1 MVTSASGINIP
12 IGQTYRAPGPYDE
25 DYRSI
30 ARREQLAQILQQ
42 QALQPIEAGSYQGI
56 QAPISPLQ
64 GIAKVLQGYLAGQQS
79 DEADQARQMLALK
92 AENNK
97 RALSNLE
104 PIEMPQKMA
113 RALSQTNA
121 PTNTPTAY
129 SSINEG
135 PPVAQPQEPVA
146 QAMPVSPMGGTQPL
160 TAGQAPQTG
169 QVAPQRTQMP
179 MLFSDPKVNA
189 QFINIMG
196 EQEYAKQLA
205 RTLEPTTEM
214 KNIGAIYGTNS
225 PEYKAEMQKFIFKN
239 SYVSPT
245 TVAEGAALI
254 PAGQSTPTYIGSK
267 GGIQQQ
273 FGPNGLTAGPI
284 FGYGPTA
291 AEIERQQAA
300 GKGLGGAQT
309 TPATRIDENQNVVA
323 TTQAE
328 NMGLP
333 SLSSGQPSLSGGQPS
348 STKPVVVG
356 INPVVTKAGEQ
367 INQNWIT
374 NQLEPAQV
382 AGIAAKSAIDNI
394 RVLKNIDLTT
404 GFGTEAQKNAANVLA
419 TFGVKDAAKFAT
431 NAQIFESKVYE
442 SLVDTLSKQKGP
454 QTDKDF
460 TNIQKTYAQFQ
471 NTPQANQFLLDVAE
485 AKAME
490 DQRKANYY
498 QEAAAMPQVRG
509 NLSAITN
516 AWQKHTEKDSL
527 FNVPLTDKTG
537 KQYTLS
543 QKYGIK

>member
-1 MVTSASGINIP
+1 MAGFIATPSVTTAQS
-12 IGQTYRAPGPYDE
+12 YRAPGPYDE

-30 ARREQLAQILQQ
+30 ARREQMAQILQQ
-42 QALQPIEAGSYQGI
+42 QALQPLEAGSYQGI
-56 QAPISPLQ
+56 QAPISPLS
-64 GIAKVLQGYLAGQQS
+64 GIAKVLQGYLAGQQM
-79 DEADQARQMLALK
+79 DEVDKARQDLMLK
-92 AENNK
+92 ATNQEL
-97 RALSNLE
+97 ALSNLPPME
-104 PIEMPQKMA
+104 RPQKIA
-113 RALSQTNA
+113 KALEQQPIANTN
-121 PTNTPTAY
+121 Y
-129 SSINEG
+129 GEG
-135 PPVAQPQEPVA
+135 PPPSAQPMAQISAQTAEPIA
-146 QAMPVSPMGGTQPL
+146 QAMPVSASGMAQTPVQATSQ
-160 TAGQAPQTG
+160 TA
-169 QVAPQRTQMP
+169 RMP
-179 MLFSDPKVNA
+179 MLNSDPRINA
-189 QFINIMG
+189 MLVRNMG
-196 EQEYAKQLA
+196 QQEYLKALVKQ
-205 RTLEPTTEM
+205 LEPTSEM
-214 KNIGAIYGTNS
+214 KNIAAIHGVGS
-225 PEYKAEMQKFIFKN
+225 PEYQKAMNQYVFKQG
-239 SYVSPT
+239 YVAPT

-284 FGYGPTA
+284 LGYGPTA

-333 SLSSGQPSLSGGQPS
+333 TLSGGQPS

-374 NQLEPAQV
+374 SQLEPAQV

-460 TNIQKTYAQFQ
+460 TNIQKTYAQLQ

-498 QEAAAMPQVRG
+498 QEAAAMPSVRG
-509 NLSAITN
+509 NLSSITN
-516 AWQKHTEKDSL
+516 AWQKHSEKDSL
-527 FNVPLTDKTG
+527 FNVPLTDKAG
-537 KQYTLS
+537 RQYTLS

>member
-113 RALSQTNA
+113 RALSQTNPSNDGQIA
-121 PTNTPTAY
+121 NSNY
-129 SSINEG
+129 GEG
-135 PPVAQPQEPVA
+135 MPPVAQPQEPVA
-146 QAMPVSPMGGTQPL
+146 QAMPVSPVSGTQPL

-205 RTLEPTTEM
+205 KTLEPTTDM
-214 KNIGAIYGTNS
+214 KHIASIYGVNS
-225 PEYKAEMQKFIFKN
+225 PEYKAEMQKIVFKGG
-239 SYVSPT
+239 YVPGQIVT
-245 TVAEGAALI
+245 EGGALV
-254 PAGQSTPTYIGSK
+254 PAGANTPSYIAPYR
-267 GGIQQQ
+267 GIQQQ
-273 FGPNGLTAGPI
+273 VGANNQVTSSVIPGYAESAQAIKQAEALGTGTAK
-284 FGYGPTA
+284 A
-291 AEIERQQAA
+291 M
-300 GKGLGGAQT
+300 T
-309 TPATRIDENQNVVA
+309 TPATRIDEPTGNVVA
-323 TTQAE
+323 TTEAA

-333 SLSSGQPSLSGGQPS
+333 TQAGGQPQ
-348 STKPVVVG
+348 STKPVVTG
-356 INPVVTKAGEQ
+356 INPIVTKAGEQ
-367 INQNWIT
+367 LNQQWIT
-374 NQLEPAQV
+374 NQLEPAQL
-382 AGIAAKSAIDNI
+382 AGTAAKNAIDNI

-419 TFGVKDAAKFAT
+419 SFGIKDAAKFAT

-460 TNIQKTYAQFQ
+460 TNIQKTYAQLQ

-490 DQRKANYY
+490 DKRKSDYF
-498 QEAAAMPQVRG
+498 QDAAAMPQVRG
-509 NLSAITN
+509 NLSSITN
-516 AWQKHTEKDSL
+516 AWKRHTEKDSL
-527 FNVPLTDKTG
+527 FDVPLTDKTG
-537 KQYTLS
+537 RQYTLS

>member
-1 MVTSASGINIP
+1 MVTSVPGINIP
-12 IGQTYRAPGPYDE
+12 LAQQYRAPGPYDE

-56 QAPISPLQ
+56 QAPISPLV
-64 GIAKVLQGYLAGQQS
+64 GIAKVLQGYLAGKQS
-79 DEADQARQMLALK
+79 DEADQARQDLMFK
-92 AENNK
+92 AMNDE
-97 RALSNLE
+97 RTLSNLPPLE
-104 PIEMPQKMA
+104 NPRKMA
-113 RALSQTNA
+113 QALSQSNA
-121 PTNTPTAY
+121 PTNAPISNANY
-129 SSINEG
+129 GEG
-135 PPVAQPQEPVA
+135 MPPVAQPQEPVA
-146 QAMPVSPMGGTQPL
+146 QAIPVSSAGGTQAPVS
-160 TAGQAPQTG
+160 AQAP
-169 QVAPQRTQMP
+169 QVAPQANQMP
-179 MLFSDPKVNA
+179 MLSSDPQTNA
-189 QFINIMG
+189 RLIRIMG
-196 EQEYAKQLA
+196 PQEYAKQLA
-205 RTLEPTTEM
+205 KTLEPTPEM

-225 PEYKAEMQKFIFKN
+225 PEYKAEMQKFVFKN
-239 SYVSPT
+239 SYVAPT

-273 FGPNGLTAGPI
+273 FGSNGLTAGPI
-284 FGYGPTA
+284 FGYGPTV
-291 AEIERQQAA
+291 AELERQQAA
-300 GKGLGGAQT
+300 GKGTGVAQT
-309 TPATRIDENQNVVA
+309 TPATKIDENQNVVA
-323 TTQAE
+323 TTQAA

-333 SLSSGQPSLSGGQPS
+333 TLSSGQPP

-367 INQNWIT
+367 LNQNWIT
-374 NQLEPAQV
+374 SQLEPAQV

-394 RVLKNIDLTT
+394 RILKNIDLTT

-419 TFGVKDAAKFAT
+419 SFGIKDAAKFAT

-454 QTDKDF
+454 QTKSDF
-460 TNIQKTYAQFQ
+460 ENIQKTYASLQ
-471 NTPQANQFLLDVAE
+471 NTPQANQFLLDVSE

-490 DQRKANYY
+490 DQRKASYY

-509 NLSAITN
+509 NLPAITN
-516 AWQKHTEKDSL
+516 AWQKHSEKDSL